1 MRGESGVG
9 EMDKSIAANALVP
22 EVVNSGLSAAR
33 SIQGGPVRIDCE
45 LFVASIEGV
54 VLPLT
59 RLEFDILHYL
69 IGHRHRVVA
78 QSEIVR
84 VVVGGSLQPDS
95 SLVRVHIAH
104 LRRKLCAHRGLIATV
119 RARGYRFIDGARVER
134 LANS

>member
-104 LRRKLCAHRGLIATV
+104 LRPPRPHRNGQSTGIPLHRR
-119 RARGYRFIDGARVER
+119 RAGRALSELLTLR
-134 LANS
+134 